1 MIPMIF
7 KRRSLFI
14 WALLVP
20 TTAYAQTSF
29 TLASRKSTLQISPKN
44 TVFTGGTLSV
54 NLSDGSV
61 VISPCAFNGTP
72 FSAAQTPFQPSIL
85 CTLGTTAYITSG
97 DFDGDG
103 LSDIGQWWS
112 LAQAPSPAAEIA
124 PNRPDRV
131 SVVSAPP
138 SLFPRPGIFPTT
150 DSGFSLY
157 YDMLSGVDN
166 RPYQIAAY
174 RYDQLFAAT
183 SSGRVEHDET
193 IVTGSYQFAYPDIDD
208 PSYTTRAIVLNKV
221 SLPEGWPGLSQSPV
235 DSGFRFTDDD
245 AWGSATNSME
255 FDPRFANTV
264 HWTGVNLENSNPLFD
279 QVRLFI
285 RIGALADPTVLPT
298 PENLP
303 LGFDPAIIFPPFG
316 IPTLLRPDEMYANGY
331 EIPPNLLNF
340 VIGQPCVFYFRFDRS
355 YDSSLNAGFGI
366 SDVSSRTFG
375 VNVTFVDSYAGDAL
389 FAFPALTSTALRSP
403 TADFDNDG
411 VSNLIEFALGSDPAD
426 VASVPAPLVVAP
438 AGLNTQVT
446 ITKRPNVGS
455 TLTYAVEYS
464 TDMVTWIKVDAANPD
479 WTVTIDDA
487 TQVVV
492 TSNAPLPLG
501 PFFVRAA
508 ITLN

>member
-20 TTAYAQTSF
+20 TTACAQLNF
-29 TLASRKSTLQISPKN
+29 NFISRKSTLQISPTN
-44 TVFTGGTLSV
+44 TIFTGGTLSV

-112 LAQAPSPAAEIA
+112 LAQAPAPAVEIE

-138 SLFPRPGIFPTT
+138 SRFPRPGFFPST
-150 DSGFSLY
+150 DAGFSLY
-157 YDMLSGVDN
+157 YDVLGGENN
-166 RPYQIAAY
+166 RVYKIAGY
-174 RYDQLFAAT
+174 RYGQLFAAT
-183 SSGRVEHDET
+183 SAGRVRHDET
-193 IVTGSYQFAYPDIDD
+193 VVTGTYKFGYPRLDD
-208 PSYTTRAIVLNKV
+208 PNTTTPVVLQKNTM
-221 SLPEGWPGLSQSPV
+221 PEAWPGLSQSPI

-245 AWGSATNSME
+245 AWGAATNSME
-255 FDPRFANTV
+255 YDPRFSNTV
-264 HWTGVNLENSNPLFD
+264 HWAGIDLQNTNSLSD
-279 QVRLFI
+279 QVRVFI
-285 RIGALADPTVLPT
+285 RIGALANPTVLPT
-298 PENLP
+298 PDNLP

-316 IPTLLRPDEMYANGY
+316 IPTLLNTLEMFDDGY

-340 VIGQPCVFYFRFDRS
+340 VIGQQCVFYFRFDRA
-355 YDSSLNAGFGI
+355 YESSLNTGFGI
-366 SDVSSRTFG
+366 ADVSSRTFG
-375 VNVTFVDSYAGDAL
+375 VNVTFVDSYAGNAL
-389 FAFPALTSTALRSP
+389 FAFPALTSEALRSP
-403 TADFDNDG
+403 SADFDNDG